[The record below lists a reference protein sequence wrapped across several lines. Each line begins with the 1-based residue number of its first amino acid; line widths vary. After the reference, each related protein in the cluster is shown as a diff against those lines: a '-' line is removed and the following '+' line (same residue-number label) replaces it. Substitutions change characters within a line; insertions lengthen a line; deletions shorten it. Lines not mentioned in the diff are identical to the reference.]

1 MNEITTFS
9 ELAMQPDIAS
19 LFEFTAGS
27 AIVVIDFDHTL
38 KKWDVE
44 FEDGNSE
51 RFDLENDA
59 VSFALEKLRS

>member
-1 MNEITTFS
+1 MNTITNFS
-9 ELAMQPDIAS
+9 EMAMQPDIES

-27 AIVVIDFDHTL
+27 AIVVVDYDHTAE
-38 KKWDVE
+38 KWDVE

-51 RFDLENDA
+51 QFALESDA